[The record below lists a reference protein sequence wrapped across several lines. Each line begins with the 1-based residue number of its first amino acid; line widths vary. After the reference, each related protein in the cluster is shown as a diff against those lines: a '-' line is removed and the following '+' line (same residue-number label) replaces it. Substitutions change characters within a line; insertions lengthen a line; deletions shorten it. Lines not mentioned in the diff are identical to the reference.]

1 MYFYGGV
8 KYERRFKYITLIVFY
23 EKRKEEINNI
33 RIEKKSLSI
42 NVKINIDNYR
52 KIFYLQNLS
61 FIEIKYNDKIK
72 ENAFLSVDE
81 IKKKKCLKLEIIVI
95 WINCIILIEVII
107 FWANKKKNLL
117 LYQIAVFDGFIIA
130 IKIKN
135 NFF

>member
-1 MYFYGGV
+1 LYFYGGV

-117 LYQIAVFDGFIIA
+117 LYQIYSY
-130 IKIKN
+130 
-135 NFF
+135 